1 MSGRFKKQEP
11 KPKSTVSNPFRGP
24 IDPVFLELPFLPSS
38 PASEA
43 TDEDAEET
51 PDVDSWI
58 DQRLA
63 RGFDENHV
71 FDALRCTSMV
81 PEMADKVLELL
92 AAGEGIPDNIPGVW
106 TTEDDRCLQAEE
118 QKEVQRALSKHGA
131 EAFGE
136 RWEYFRM
143 ARQTGL
149 ID

>member
-1 MSGRFKKQEP
+1 MSGRFKKQAQ
-11 KPKSTVSNPFRGP
+11 KSKTPVTDPFKDP
-24 IDPVFLELPFLPSS
+24 VDPVFLELPFLPSS
-38 PASEA
+38 PASEV
-43 TDEDAEET
+43 TDEGAEET

-63 RGFDENHV
+63 RGANESHV

-81 PEMADKVLELL
+81 PEMADKVLKSL
-92 AAGEGIPDNIPGVW
+92 AAGEGIPNNIPGVW
-106 TTEDDRCLQAEE
+106 TAEDDRCLQAQE

-131 EAFGE
+131 EAYGE
-136 RWEYFRM
+136 RWDYFRM